1 MLEPFIDKNSLLDG
15 KKSGR
20 QVRPQS
26 ATTGKMTFGTG
37 LVFGKKKASALLNNY
52 NNINHDRTLLASN
65 QQTFSM
71 AGPPT
76 SVKLQSNLLQTKS
89 SKSRPVTQSSTTNNN
104 DFLSPNK
111 TGRFLRKRSTVT
123 SGDVQ

>member
-15 KKSGR
+15 KKAGR

-52 NNINHDRTLLASN
+52 NNNHDRTLLASN
-65 QQTFSM
+65 QQTLSM

-104 DFLSPNK
+104 NDFLSPNK

-123 SGDVQ
+123 SSDVQ